1 MMQRRHGLLIG
12 SVFIYLLSVF
22 SAANAGGTRVIIAY
36 SSINPNSS
44 QLEIGRAQ
52 GFYRK
57 YGLESDIILVR
68 SSATASAGLAA
79 GNIHFGFIGGSALLN
94 AAAEGLPLKM
104 LASFD
109 AQLTYDII
117 ARPEIKSINDLKGK
131 KFARSEEHTSELQS
145 RPHLV

>member
-1 MMQRRHGLLIG
+1 MSRLQKTTIVSWNDGTASR
-12 SVFIYLLSVF
+12 FIHIF
-22 SAANAGGTRVIIAY
+22 SFRIFAFSIRGRERGGTRVVIAY

-44 QLEIGRAQ
+44 QLEIARAQ

-57 YGLESDIILVR
+57 YGLEPDIILVR
-68 SSATASAGLAA
+68 SSATASAGLAG

-117 ARPEIKSINDLKGK
+117 ARPGGRRQAAD
-131 KFARSEEHTSELQS
+131 AT
-145 RPHLV
+145 P

>member
-1 MMQRRHGLLIG
+1 MGTTISISQPTIKPIAARQRRAIIISSALMYSLSLLP
-12 SVFIYLLSVF
+12 
-22 SAANAGGTRVIIAY
+22 AANAGQTRLVIAY

-44 QLEIGRAQ
+44 QLEIARAR

-57 YGLESDIILVR
+57 YGLEPDIILVR

-79 GNIHFGFIGGSALLN
+79 GHIHVGFIGGSALLN
-94 AAAEGLPLKM
+94 AAAEGFPLKM

-117 ARPEIKSINDLKGK
+117 ARPEIKNVNDLKGK
-131 KFARSEEHTSELQS
+131 KFG
-145 RPHLV
+145 V